1 MSYVN
6 KRSNLKTKKFTN
18 DNLVESRNSFT
29 LLTNVNNN
37 FNNIIYL

>member
-6 KRSNLKTKKFTN
+6 KSSNLKAKKFTN

-29 LLTNVNNN
+29 LFTNVNYN